1 MLLAPIATLPLG
13 VGTAVLLVTP
23 TLLGVPP
30 FAAAAI
36 AVGVLALG
44 SRGLHLDGLA
54 DTADGLAAGYDRERA
69 LSVMRRGD
77 VGPAGAVTLVVVL
90 LAQVACLAALADL
103 HWWVGAPGA
112 VAAVSLSR
120 GVLAVVCAQGVPAAR
135 PDGLGA
141 AVAGSV
147 RPVRA
152 VVAVAVWT
160 GLASAAL
167 VAAGWPWWAGSS
179 AMVAAFLVVAVLVRR
194 CISRLGGVT
203 GDVLGAAVE
212 VALTAALLVLAAA
225 TA

>member
-13 VGTAVLLVTP
+13 IVTAAVLVGATLV
-23 TLLGVPP
+23 GVPP
-30 FAAAAI
+30 LASAAL

-77 VGPAGAVTLVVVL
+77 VGPAGAVTLVVTL
-90 LAQVACLAALADL
+90 AAQVACLAALADL
-103 HWWVGAPGA
+103 RWWAAATGT
-112 VAAVSLSR
+112 VAAVTLSR
-120 GVLAVVCAQGVPAAR
+120 AMLSVVCARGVPAAR

-147 RPVRA
+147 RPVKA
-152 VVAVAVWT
+152 VVAVSVWT
-160 GLASAAL
+160 GLASGAL
-167 VAAGWPWWAGSS
+167 AAAGWPWWSGAL
-179 AMVAAFLVVAVLVRR
+179 ATAAACLVVAVVVRR

-212 VALTAALLVLAAA
+212 AALTAALVVVAANV
-225 TA
+225 